1 MEAPWDAAEQPDS
14 PLRCERKRERNAL
27 RQDARRPSLVVVGHI
42 REVRSAETHVHHA
55 VMVGHAGLGLPR
67 ANLPGVLGLVGG
79 AVVQVRPVRG
89 RHGGLG
95 VEEQFLWRDTHGA
108 DTSADLRPGV
118 VLGHTIEVSTVP
130 ILVWLLAHGDH
141 RVDVVALAWLV
152 PAIDLQVD
160 AQRQVHVHDAQ
171 LLAVAARLHHL
182 PAAVGDNL
190 DHGILVLPGVWKTR
204 NNGDVVECRPE
215 RGDAEDVL
223 RAVLALQEGAA
234 DRDLLHDGEAVGHWS
249 RHVAAL
255 DPDGG
260 ALHGPVLALGVEAR

>member
-1 MEAPWDAAEQPDS
+1 MQQSNPTHHCDA
-14 PLRCERKRERNAL
+14 ERKRERNAL

-95 VEEQFLWRDTHGA
+95 VEKQFLLRDTRGA
-108 DTSADLRPGV
+108 DAGADRRPGV
-118 VLGHTIEVSTVP
+118 VFKHAVEISAVAV
-130 ILVWLLAHGDH
+130 LVGLHAHGDH
-141 RVDVVALAWLV
+141 RVDVVPLAWLV
-152 PAIDLQVD
+152 PAVDLQVD
-160 AQRQVHVHDAQ
+160 VERQVHVHDAHI
-171 LLAVAARLHHL
+171 LAGAARLHHL

-190 DHGILVLPGVWKTR
+190 DHRVLVLPSVRKA
-204 NNGDVVECRPE
+204 GDDGDIVEGRPQG
-215 RGDAEDVL
+215 GDAEDVL
-223 RAVLALQEGAA
+223 GAVLALQEGAA